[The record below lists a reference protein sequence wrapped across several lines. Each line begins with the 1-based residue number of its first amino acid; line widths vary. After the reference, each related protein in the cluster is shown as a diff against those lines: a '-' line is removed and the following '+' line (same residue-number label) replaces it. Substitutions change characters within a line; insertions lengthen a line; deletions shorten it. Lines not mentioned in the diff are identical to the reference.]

1 MSDSALR
8 RALSYP
14 RFAGPPR
21 LLIFDS
27 TYYVTRDVIEAAAEL
42 GCQVARLPAQGK
54 GRGDDRF
61 VVDLLTALCAHH
73 PDFILTI
80 NHLGFD
86 EQGVLAGLLAEYK
99 VPVAS
104 WFVDHPMPILLG
116 AEQNATPTCQVFCLE
131 RTALP
136 WLAAAGFRDPVHL
149 PTAAS
154 RACHPDRV
162 SPMLRAA
169 LATPLCFLGDSWWRK
184 GFDEPPGWAVAAARE
199 HLRLDKAQVADL
211 STLMGSLSR
220 APIPIGPL
228 GPAGP
233 TGPTGMREER
243 ARALLALTALA
254 QAASAERVALIRA
267 LRPLGVRVHGDA
279 SWSRLVPGLDHK
291 GPLDPVQAAPA
302 LYAGV
307 EVNVN
312 ITAVHMPTAVNQRV
326 WDVPAAGGFLL
337 TDAQEDA
344 LACFEPGREVV
355 AYRSPEEAAEMAR
368 HYLAHPEERAGI
380 AARARARV
388 EAEHRYPHRLRR
400 ILQTMRARFA

>member
-1 MSDSALR
+1 MNDSALR

-14 RFAGPPR
+14 RFSGPPR

-27 TYYVTRDVIEAAAEL
+27 AYYVTRDVIEAAAEL
-42 GCQVARLPAQGK
+42 GCQVARLPAQGR

-61 VVDLLTALCAHH
+61 VVDLLTALCTHR
-73 PDFILTI
+73 PDFVLTI

-86 EQGVLAGLLAEYK
+86 EQGVLAGLLAEYG

-116 AEQNATPTCQVFCLE
+116 AEQNATPTCQVFCIE

-136 WLAAAGFRDPVHL
+136 WLSAAGFRDPVHL

-154 RACHPDRV
+154 RACHPDRI
-162 SPMLRAA
+162 SPVLRAA

-184 GFDEPPGWAVAAARE
+184 GFDEPPGWAVAVARE
-199 HLRLDKAQVADL
+199 LRLDKGQVADPGAL
-211 STLMGSLSR
+211 VARLSR
-220 APIPIGPL
+220 APL
-228 GPAGP
+228 PAG
-233 TGPTGMREER
+233 TGMREER

-254 QAASAERVALIRA
+254 QAASGERAALIRA
-267 LRPLGVRVHGDA
+267 LLPLQVRVHGDA
-279 SWSRLVPGLDHK
+279 HWSHLVPGQRLDLK

-344 LACFEPGREVV
+344 LASFEAGQEAIV
-355 AYRSPEEAAEMAR
+355 YGSPEEAAELAR
-368 HYLAHPEERAGI
+368 GYLAHPEERARI